1 MVFWKVSKSDYLDM
15 TGTVRQPPDT
25 TYLDMSG
32 GANSTLQPLDTNYPE
47 IPRSPKQ
54 EPETKV
60 WIERVRLRR
69 PMSRQEIEENFEFF
83 EALEQE
89 RRTDKLGWLVLS
101 LVWLAVFG
109 VLLILIYFG
118 VIPFCNL

>member
-1 MVFWKVSKSDYLDM
+1 MVFGKVSKSDYLDM

-69 PMSRQEIEENFEFF
+69 PMSRQETEENFEFF
-83 EALEQE
+83 EALEHE

>member
-1 MVFWKVSKSDYLDM
+1 MEKWSHVLIIFL
-15 TGTVRQPPDT
+15 
-25 TYLDMSG
+25 
-32 GANSTLQPLDTNYPE
+32 
-47 IPRSPKQ
+47 I
-54 EPETKV
+54 PETA
-60 WIERVRLRR
+60 RDNCGR

>member
-1 MVFWKVSKSDYLDM
+1 MEFGKVSKSDYLDM

-32 GANSTLQPLDTNYPE
+32 RANSTLQPLDTNYPE

-101 LVWLAVFG
+101 LVWR
-109 VLLILIYFG
+109 I
-118 VIPFCNL
+118 

>member
-1 MVFWKVSKSDYLDM
+1 MEFGKVSKSDYLDM

-32 GANSTLQPLDTNYPE
+32 RANSTLQPLDTNYPE

-89 RRTDKLGWLVLS
+89 RRTNNLGWLVLS
-101 LVWLAVFG
+101 LVWLAIFG
-109 VLLILIYFG
+109 VILILIYFG
-118 VIPFCNL
+118 MIPFCNL

>member
-1 MVFWKVSKSDYLDM
+1 MEFGKVSKSDYLDM

-32 GANSTLQPLDTNYPE
+32 RANSALQPLDTNYPE

-118 VIPFCNL
+118 VIPFFNL

>member
-1 MVFWKVSKSDYLDM
+1 MVFGKVSKSDYLDM
-15 TGTVRQPPDT
+15 TGTMRQPPDT

-32 GANSTLQPLDTNYPE
+32 GANSTLRPLDTNYPE

-60 WIERVRLRR
+60 WIERVRLCR
-69 PMSRQEIEENFEFF
+69 PMSRQETEENFEFF

-89 RRTDKLGWLVLS
+89 RRTDKLGWLVLNI
-101 LVWLAVFG
+101 VWLAVFG
-109 VLLILIYFG
+109 VVLILIYFV

>member
-1 MVFWKVSKSDYLDM
+1 MVFGKVSKSDYLDM
-15 TGTVRQPPDT
+15 TGTMRQPPDT

-32 GANSTLQPLDTNYPE
+32 TANSTLQPLDTNYPE

-54 EPETKV
+54 ELETKV

-89 RRTDKLGWLVLS
+89 RRTDKLGWLVLN

-109 VLLILIYFG
+109 VVLILIYFV

>member
-1 MVFWKVSKSDYLDM
+1 MVFGKVSKSDYLDM

-32 GANSTLQPLDTNYPE
+32 GANSTLRPLDTNYPE

-89 RRTDKLGWLVLS
+89 RRTDKLGWLVLN

-109 VLLILIYFG
+109 VVLILIYFV

>member
-1 MVFWKVSKSDYLDM
+1 MEFGKVSKSDYLDM

-32 GANSTLQPLDTNYPE
+32 RANSTLQPLDTNYPE

-89 RRTDKLGWLVLS
+89 RRTDKLGWLVLN

-109 VLLILIYFG
+109 VVLILIYFV

>member
-1 MVFWKVSKSDYLDM
+1 MEFGKFSKSDYLDM

-32 GANSTLQPLDTNYPE
+32 RANSTLQPLDTNYPE

>member
-1 MVFWKVSKSDYLDM
+1 MEFGKVSKSDYLDM

-32 GANSTLQPLDTNYPE
+32 GANSTLRPLDTNYPE

-89 RRTDKLGWLVLS
+89 RQTDKLGWLVLS

>member
-1 MVFWKVSKSDYLDM
+1 MVFGKVSKSDYLDM

>member
-1 MVFWKVSKSDYLDM
+1 MEFGKVSKSDYLDM
-15 TGTVRQPPDT
+15 TGTMRQPPDT

>member
-1 MVFWKVSKSDYLDM
+1 MSSREVPGYMDMSKI
-15 TGTVRQPPDT
+15 VRKPPES

-32 GANSTLQPLDTNYPE
+32 RANSALQPLESNYSE
-47 IPRSPKQ
+47 IPRSPKT

-60 WIERVRLRR
+60 WIEWVRLRR
-69 PMSRQEIEENFEFF
+69 PMSRQEMGENFEFF

-89 RRTDKLGWLVLS
+89 RRTNNLGWLVIS
-101 LVWLAVFG
+101 LVWLAIFG
-109 VLLILIYFG
+109 VVLILIYFG

>member
-1 MVFWKVSKSDYLDM
+1 MVFGKVSKSDYLDM

-118 VIPFCNL
+118 VIPFFNL

>member
-1 MVFWKVSKSDYLDM
+1 MEFGKVSKSDYLDM

-60 WIERVRLRR
+60 WIERVRLLR

>member
-1 MVFWKVSKSDYLDM
+1 MEFGKVSKSDYLDM

-32 GANSTLQPLDTNYPE
+32 RANSTLQPLDTNYPE

-89 RRTDKLGWLVLS
+89 RRTDKLGWLVLN
-101 LVWLAVFG
+101 LVWPAVFG
-109 VLLILIYFG
+109 VVLILIYFV

>member
-1 MVFWKVSKSDYLDM
+1 MEFGKVSKSDYLDM

-101 LVWLAVFG
+101 LVWLVVFG
-109 VLLILIYFG
+109 LLLILIYFG

>member
-1 MVFWKVSKSDYLDM
+1 MEFGKVSKSDYLDM

-32 GANSTLQPLDTNYPE
+32 GANSTLRPLDTNYPE

-89 RRTDKLGWLVLS
+89 RRTDKLGWLVLN

-109 VLLILIYFG
+109 VVLILIYFV

>member
-1 MVFWKVSKSDYLDM
+1 MVFGKVSKSDYLDM

-32 GANSTLQPLDTNYPE
+32 RANSTLQPLDTNYPE

>member
-1 MVFWKVSKSDYLDM
+1 MEFGKVSKSDYLDM

-69 PMSRQEIEENFEFF
+69 PMSKQEIEENFEFF

>member
-1 MVFWKVSKSDYLDM
+1 MEFGKVSKSDYLDM

-89 RRTDKLGWLVLS
+89 RRTDKLGWLVLN

-109 VLLILIYFG
+109 VVLILIYFV

>member
-1 MVFWKVSKSDYLDM
+1 MEFGKVSKSDYLDM

-60 WIERVRLRR
+60 WIERVRLRH
-69 PMSRQEIEENFEFF
+69 PMSRQEI

-89 RRTDKLGWLVLS
+89 RRTDKLGWLVLN

-109 VLLILIYFG
+109 VVLILIYFV

>member
-1 MVFWKVSKSDYLDM
+1 MVFGKVSKSDYLDM

-32 GANSTLQPLDTNYPE
+32 RANSTLQPLDTNYPE

-89 RRTDKLGWLVLS
+89 RRTDKLGWLVLN

-109 VLLILIYFG
+109 VVLILIYFV

>member
-32 GANSTLQPLDTNYPE
+32 RANSTLQPLDTNYPE

-109 VLLILIYFG
+109 VLLILIYFV

>member
-1 MVFWKVSKSDYLDM
+1 MEFGKVSKSDYLDM

-32 GANSTLQPLDTNYPE
+32 GANSTLRPLDTNYPE

-109 VLLILIYFG
+109 VVLILIYFV

>member
-1 MVFWKVSKSDYLDM
+1 MEFGKVSKSDYLDM

-32 GANSTLQPLDTNYPE
+32 RANSTLQPLDTNYPE

>member
-1 MVFWKVSKSDYLDM
+1 MVFGKVSKSDYLDM

-32 GANSTLQPLDTNYPE
+32 RANSTLQPLDTNYPE

-118 VIPFCNL
+118 AIPFCNL

>member
-1 MVFWKVSKSDYLDM
+1 MVFGKVSKSDYLDM
-15 TGTVRQPPDT
+15 TGTVRQSPDT

-32 GANSTLQPLDTNYPE
+32 GANSTLRPLDTNYPE

-83 EALEQE
+83 EDLEQE

-109 VLLILIYFG
+109 ILLILIYFG

>member
-1 MVFWKVSKSDYLDM
+1 MEFGKVSKSDYLDM

>member
-1 MVFWKVSKSDYLDM
+1 MEFGKVSKSDYLDM

-32 GANSTLQPLDTNYPE
+32 RANSTLQPLDTIYPE

-101 LVWLAVFG
+101 LVWLAVFA

>member
-1 MVFWKVSKSDYLDM
+1 MEFGKVSKSDYLDM

-32 GANSTLQPLDTNYPE
+32 GANSTLRPLDTNYPE

>member
-1 MVFWKVSKSDYLDM
+1 MVLGKVSKSDYLDM
-15 TGTVRQPPDT
+15 TGTMRQPPDT

-32 GANSTLQPLDTNYPE
+32 GANSTLRPLDTNYPE

-118 VIPFCNL
+118 VIPICNL